1 MAPSTARKLAD
12 GIRTAGASF
21 RWATD
26 LRAESL
32 FTAKVARELA
42 HGGLLAVSLGIES
55 GAPRLLRL
63 MKKGIK
69 KADAERVV
77 KNMAAAGVAVEVM
90 VFTDFPTE
98 TYGEALAT
106 LRWLKELQGD
116 IALFMCGRFEL
127 SPGAAVAHQP
137 VDFGIREIWTVAG
150 DDLRSKLYYRES
162 VHSKTARER
171 QRIDNYLT
179 GLSRHW
185 RLSHYPWAGSL
196 STAHTLLW
204 YDRFGPRVFKDQT
217 LVKTRKTDHISDPRP
232 LPISRRFARLAEN
245 ALQRE
250 NEIWERLVYRERL
263 VSPERYGELAEALP
277 VFTMGKTSGNLGCRR
292 SPRQLRRSNRQ
303 LSRIC

>member
-1 MAPSTARKLAD
+1 
-12 GIRTAGASF
+12 
-21 RWATD
+21 
-26 LRAESL
+26 
-32 FTAKVARELA
+32 
-42 HGGLLAVSLGIES
+42 
-55 GAPRLLRL
+55 
-63 MKKGIK
+63 
-69 KADAERVV
+69 
-77 KNMAAAGVAVEVM
+77 VEVM

-98 TYGEALAT
+98 TYGEALET

-127 SPGAAVAHQP
+127 SPGAAVADQP
-137 VDFGIREIWTVAG
+137 EDFGIREIWTVAG
-150 DDLRSKLYYRES
+150 DDLCSKLYYRES

-204 YDRFGPRVFKDQT
+204 YDRFGPGVFKDQT
-217 LVKTRKTDHISDPRP
+217 LVKTRKTNRISDPRP

-245 ALQRE
+245 ALHRE
-250 NEIWERLVYRERL
+250 NEIWERLVYRERV

-277 VFTMGKTSGNLGCRR
+277 VFTMGKTSGNLGRRR
-292 SPRQLRRSNRQ
+292 SPRQLRRRNRQ